1 MEARDSELVDEVV
14 TDDLSAE
21 EAVDQAGIE
30 GDACEHVSEEG
41 RVPSEEAEDFSSL
54 GEEEIRALD
63 ELVRADDERR
73 SVGAEARGL
82 TPGQFLRPGGG
93 WGGSEASVRRAIRIA
108 TDNGLTVTSTKRSI
122 LSSGSDH
129 HVSQKMAFAADLSN
143 GSSPTPQMDKTARD
157 IARALGHPGWRGGG
171 ADDLPRRRSGAASVE
186 DDPGWQPLQSRPLRS
201 PALGSS
207 DSRHADAHSALHA
220 RRGGRLDPAPTRG
233 ARLRTA
239 RRRRGLRS
247 RYRCRGAPVPRRS
260 RSGRRRHRRPRDT
273 GGSRLIRAS
282 PSATAPRREAPS
294 AAPQPRP
301 RSSSAVMSG

>member
-14 TDDLSAE
+14 TDDLSEE

-157 IARALGHPGWRGGG
+157 IARALGHPGWRGGV
-171 ADDLPRRRSGAASVE
+171 LTTSHGAARAQLLWRTTQGGNHFNHVHFGVRLSGRVTPGMPMLTRPYMRGEEVGWIQRRLVE
-186 DDPGWQPLQSRPLRS
+186 LGFGPLDVDGVFGPDTDAAVRRFQGARGLDVDGIVGPGTRA
-201 PALGSS
+201 ALG
-207 DSRHADAHSALHA
+207 
-220 RRGGRLDPAPTRG
+220 
-233 ARLRTA
+233 
-239 RRRRGLRS
+239 
-247 RYRCRGAPVPRRS
+247 
-260 RSGRRRHRRPRDT
+260 
-273 GGSRLIRAS
+273 
-282 PSATAPRREAPS
+282 
-294 AAPQPRP
+294 
-301 RSSSAVMSG
+301 

>member
-1 MEARDSELVDEVV
+1 MAARDSELVDEVV
-14 TDDLSAE
+14 TDDLSEE

-54 GEEEIRALD
+54 EEEEIRALD
-63 ELVRADDERR
+63 ELVRADDEPR

-93 WGGSEASVRRAIRIA
+93 WGGSEAPVRRAIRIA

-157 IARALGHPGWRGGG
+157 IARALGHPGWRGGVLTTSQGG
-171 ADDLPRRRSGAASVE
+171 ARAQLLWRTTVGGNHFNHVHFGVRLSGRVTPAMPMLTRPYMRERRSA
-186 DDPGWQPLQSRPLRS
+186 
-201 PALGSS
+201 GSS
-207 DSRHADAHSALHA
+207 ADSW
-220 RRGGRLDPAPTRG
+220 
-233 ARLRTA
+233 
-239 RRRRGLRS
+239 
-247 RYRCRGAPVPRRS
+247 
-260 RSGRRRHRRPRDT
+260 
-273 GGSRLIRAS
+273 
-282 PSATAPRREAPS
+282 
-294 AAPQPRP
+294 
-301 RSSSAVMSG
+301 SSASDRST